1 MAEEPVSLIDGGM
14 PSQGM
19 PLGGMS
25 EEEIEVEEIEEPTDI
40 EEQDDGSVVLNF
52 EEMLTEQ
59 LQAEPDANL
68 AEVLDERVLMEIS
81 SELVGYYDMESIWI
95 SDNAKKNKNEIIW
108 VDLNILPKQGRIA
121 IAASAQ
127 S

>member
-40 EEQDDGSVVLNF
+40 EEQEDGSVVLNF

-81 SELVGYYDMESIWI
+81 SELVGYYEDDKAGRQEWE
-95 SDNAKKNKNEIIW
+95 DAYTEGL
-108 VDLNILPKQGRIA
+108 DLFGIK
-121 IAASAQ
+121 
-127 S
+127 

>member
-1 MAEEPVSLIDGGM
+1 MAEEPVSLSDGGM
-14 PSQGM
+14 PAQGM

-40 EEQDDGSVVLNF
+40 EEQEDGAVVLNF

-68 AEVLDERVLMEIS
+68 AEVWTNVF
-81 SELVGYYDMESIWI
+81 
-95 SDNAKKNKNEIIW
+95 
-108 VDLNILPKQGRIA
+108 
-121 IAASAQ
+121 
-127 S
+127 